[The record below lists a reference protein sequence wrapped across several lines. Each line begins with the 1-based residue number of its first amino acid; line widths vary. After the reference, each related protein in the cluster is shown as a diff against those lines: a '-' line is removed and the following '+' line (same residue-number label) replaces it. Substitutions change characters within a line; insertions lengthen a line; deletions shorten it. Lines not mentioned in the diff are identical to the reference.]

1 MSKTRTHRQRQPGSR
16 PPDYRAQLV
25 RRCAIWGLPQRGEG
39 LREAQLDGLA
49 IYLKLLRQW
58 QRHVNLTGLR
68 DVDQLID
75 VLLLE
80 SLDFLQ
86 GGFLSG
92 PARVLDLGTGAGVP
106 GIPLAICQPQLE
118 MTLLDRS
125 QKKMTFVRRVIS
137 RLQLGHC
144 RTEVDTAEGLSRRL
158 SAVSDERFDAVVS
171 RGVGTVAHL
180 LALAEPLLRP
190 GGVLLLRKP
199 LPTPELDAAS
209 AVLASGAWAE
219 VQTLRL
225 PERGRGM
232 VSWALLAMVKQ
243 TPV

>member
-1 MSKTRTHRQRQPGSR
+1 M
-16 PPDYRAQLV
+16 
-25 RRCAIWGLPQRGEG
+25 
-39 LREAQLDGLA
+39 QLDHLTG
-49 IYLKLLRQW
+49 YLELLQQW

-68 DVDQLID
+68 DIEQLID

-92 PARVLDLGTGAGVP
+92 SMRVLDLGTGAGVP
-106 GIPLAICQPQLE
+106 GIPLAIRQPQLE

-125 QKKMTFVRRVIS
+125 QKKITFVRRVIS

-144 RTEVDTAEGLSRRL
+144 RTEIDTAEGLSRRL
-158 SAVSDERFDAVVS
+158 APPAAAVSDVRFDAVVT

-180 LALAEPLLRP
+180 LSLAGPLLRP

-199 LPTPELDAAS
+199 VNTPELEAA
-209 AVLASGAWAE
+209 AAALAAGAWAE
-219 VQTLRL
+219 VETVPLH
-225 PERGRGM
+225 GRGLQGGGRDRDM
-232 VSWALLAMVKQ
+232 VSWTLLAVVKQ
-243 TPV
+243 TPT